1 MTHKHLN
8 FLLDTYGFHWCMAKK
23 AHANF
28 VLENN
33 KQVMEKVSKMIWEK
47 VNNQVLPADDSN
59 LIPISMPES
68 FDDLV
73 KIHGKDVIRDWL
85 KAMLK

>member
-1 MTHKHLN
+1 
-8 FLLDTYGFHWCMAKK
+8 MAKK

-28 VLENN
+28 VLEIN